1 MNKYS
6 KVVKIMPRKPI
17 FLSGRPTIFKEVTG
31 EFTFGEINMSLLQG
45 AAIHETLA
53 DGTVRVLNAIN
64 YRDPDNTVPK
74 KVEPKK
80 EEQNEVNKVP
90 EDQKKEEINK
100 TPEKT
105 DNAKKEK
112 VADEKVNTAKEQLKN
127 FPKNNK
133 AK

>member
-53 DGTVRVLNAIN
+53 DGTVRVLNTIN
-64 YRDPDNTVPK
+64 YRDPDNTIPK
-74 KVEPKK
+74 KVEPNK
-80 EEQNEVNKVP
+80 EEQKEVNKVP
-90 EDQKKEEINK
+90 ENQKEEINK
-100 TPEKT
+100 TSEKT
-105 DNAKKEK
+105 NNDKKEK

>member
-80 EEQNEVNKVP
+80 EEQK
-90 EDQKKEEINK
+90 EINK

-105 DNAKKEK
+105 DNDKKEK